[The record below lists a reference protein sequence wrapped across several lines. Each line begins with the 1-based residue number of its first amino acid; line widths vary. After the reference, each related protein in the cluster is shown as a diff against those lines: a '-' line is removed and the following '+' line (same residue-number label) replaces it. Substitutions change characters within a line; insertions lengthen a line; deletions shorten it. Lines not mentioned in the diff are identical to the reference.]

1 MDSVIK
7 SCKNDNDIKLFE
19 AVKVTVNEVVNGL
32 TLGMTYQTKY
42 MNIVISNRID
52 ICRKIVAYAKK

>member
-19 AVKVTVNEVVNGL
+19 AVKVTVNDAVNA
-32 TLGMTYQTKY
+32 MTFYTPYQTKY
-42 MNIVISNRID
+42 MNMIISNRID